1 MPYLRHPKPI
11 AVQQKPWFVHF
22 YALAAM
28 IFWGI
33 SYIWSRI
40 VFEYYPPATTVF
52 LRLVI
57 SSLFLLLLIRL
68 AGRNQSIRAADRK
81 FFFLTALF
89 SPFLYFVGESF
100 GLHRVSPTISS
111 VIVSTIPL
119 FMPIAAFFVLKERL
133 KPLNI
138 IGLIIS
144 FTGVMVMVIDRHFSL
159 TASPT
164 GLLFLFLAVGSA
176 IVYGLL
182 LKKLTHQYNPVTI
195 ITYQNLIGILYFL
208 PLVILLDENRIFTVS
223 PDFRLLGS
231 LLLLGIFASSL
242 AFVFF
247 VKAIKQIGIAKA
259 NIYTYLIPVFTA
271 FFSLLILHERITSD
285 KIAGIILVIFG
296 LILSQQGKPIRI
308 KQILII
314 NPPIPFLNGK
324 KKNNRFRRRP
334 GGQADGH

>member
-1 MPYLRHPKPI
+1 MPYLRHAKQN
-11 AVQQKPWFVHF
+11 AVHRKPWFVHF
-22 YALAAM
+22 YALGAM

-33 SYIWSRI
+33 SYIWSKI
-40 VFEYYPPATTVF
+40 VFEYYEPATTVF
-52 LRLVI
+52 LRLII
-57 SSLFLLLLIRL
+57 SSVFLLMLMRFT
-68 AGRNQSIRAADRK
+68 GRSQKIEPADYK
-81 FFFLTALF
+81 LFFLTALF

-119 FMPIAAFFVLKERL
+119 FMPIAAYFVLNERL
-133 KPLNI
+133 KVVNI

-144 FTGVMVMVIDRHFSL
+144 FGGVMVMVVDRHFSL

-182 LKKLTHQYNPVTI
+182 LKKLTGRYNPVTI
-195 ITYQNLIGILYFL
+195 ITYQNMIGILYFL
-208 PLVILLDENRIFTVS
+208 PLVFLLDGNRIFNVV
-223 PDFRLLGS
+223 PDFRLAGS
-231 LLLLGIFASSL
+231 LLLLGVFASSL

-271 FFSLLILHERITSD
+271 FFSLLILHEKITAD
-285 KIAGIILVIFG
+285 KIAGIILVFFG
-296 LILSQQGKPIRI
+296 LLLSQQGKPI
-308 KQILII
+308 KMNQLPII

-324 KKNNRFRRRP
+324 KKNTRFRRRS
-334 GGQADGH
+334 GR